1 MSAIIYDFKVLS
13 AKLRKQRIDD
23 WCQPCRPEPELEVAK
38 PTLVPNEVWRRYLS
52 ELLNRV
58 DPKAF

>member
-23 WCQPCRPEPELEVAK
+23 WWQPWRPEPELQVAK
-38 PTLVPNEVWRRYLS
+38 PSRVPNEVWRRYLS

-58 DPKAF
+58 DPK

>member
-13 AKLRKQRIDD
+13 AKLRKQR
-23 WCQPCRPEPELEVAK
+23 RPEPELQVAK
-38 PTLVPNEVWRRYLS
+38 PIFVPNEVWRRYLS

-58 DPKAF
+58 DPK

>member
-23 WCQPCRPEPELEVAK
+23 WWQPWRPELELQVAK
-38 PTLVPNEVWRRYLS
+38 PSLVPNEVWRRYLS

-58 DPKAF
+58 DPK

>member
-23 WCQPCRPEPELEVAK
+23 WWQPWRPEPELQVAK
-38 PTLVPNEVWRRYLS
+38 PSLVPNEVWRRYLS

-58 DPKAF
+58 DPK